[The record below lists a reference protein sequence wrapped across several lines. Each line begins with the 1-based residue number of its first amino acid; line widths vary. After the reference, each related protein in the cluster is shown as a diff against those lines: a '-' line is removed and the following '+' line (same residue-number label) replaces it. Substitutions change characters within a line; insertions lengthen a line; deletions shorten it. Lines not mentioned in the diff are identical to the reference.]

1 MKFWTTKLSVSSL
14 PSLLK
19 PKEAEEASQ
28 LPPMQIYTKS
38 HRNRK
43 LLGMTPRTQGK
54 LLLHEAES
62 HSGIALLTV
71 VHRGPHEE
79 QVTSNTHII
88 TITYD
93 IKMEYPTP
101 TPAIFHHHLILHST
115 KSKRELF

>member
-1 MKFWTTKLSVSSL
+1 
-14 PSLLK
+14 
-19 PKEAEEASQ
+19 
-28 LPPMQIYTKS
+28 
-38 HRNRK
+38 
-43 LLGMTPRTQGK
+43 MTPRTQGK